1 MCATGVED
9 NVEGI
14 WVNASQEKYI
24 FAEDVYLDKERSVA
38 KKRKYV

>member
-1 MCATGVED
+1 MCASGVGE
-9 NVEGI
+9 NVEGML
-14 WVNASQEKYI
+14 VNASQERYI

>member
-1 MCATGVED
+1 MFVSGVEE

-14 WVNASQEKYI
+14 WVNASQERYI

>member
-1 MCATGVED
+1 MCVSGVEG

-14 WVNASQEKYI
+14 WVNASQEMYI
-24 FAEDVYLDKERSVA
+24 FAEDVNLGKGRSVA